1 LGQVLSAIGKVEKYT
16 VDTKA
21 SSRRTSM
28 SMSHRDFLQLHIMG
42 IVSHLN
48 SELQDAHG
56 KRSVEAKCKVLRGIK
71 EVLSIIGE
79 ASAVVSPQASSN
91 SNIPPIL

>member
-1 LGQVLSAIGKVEKYT
+1 MA
-16 VDTKA
+16 DTKT

-28 SMSHRDFLQLHIMG
+28 SMSHHDFLQLHIMG

-71 EVLSIIGE
+71 AVLSIIGE
-79 ASAVVSPQASSN
+79 ASAVVSPQVSPN
-91 SNIPPIL
+91 SNISPVF